1 MDPWYKT
8 VTPRREVREGR
19 SFNPDEFA
27 IHLEQV
33 IAKTAP
39 ADYRDP
45 EQFFA
50 RTCFTRALRE
60 HAGMVL
66 RRLAGRITDT
76 APVMTLITQFGGG
89 KTHTLAALY
98 HLATGGGE
106 AGRWPGVADLLREA
120 GAPAVPEARVAAF
133 VGNAWDPGEGRET
146 PWLDLARQLA
156 GDRGVRELG
165 PAAKTT
171 PPGTDAIGRVFR
183 AADGPVLLLFDEVL
197 NFLNRHRAMAEPFHA
212 FIQNLTV
219 ATTATTHGAAVVSLP
234 RSQVEMTD
242 WDMQWQDR
250 ITKVI
255 RRVAKD
261 LIANDETEIS
271 EVVRRRLFGDAG
283 HERHRKRVSK
293 AYADWCFERRAQLP
307 PEWTAVDSAAT
318 EAKARE
324 YLRSRFE
331 TCFPFHP
338 ATLSVFQRKW
348 QALAQYQQTRGTLAM
363 LAQWISWAWR
373 EGFTKARTEP
383 LVTLGSAPLE
393 VPEFRSAVLGQL
405 GESRL
410 VAAIDADVCGAQAHA
425 RALDAD
431 TKGSLRNIHRRVGT
445 TILFE
450 SSGGQIDK
458 VAHLPELRFAL
469 GEPAVDTTSVDS
481 AAFALEDK
489 SWFIRRTG
497 SDGFRIGH
505 QPTMRKVVSDRRASL
520 DEDAEVRPAMRQ
532 AVRKE
537 FERGASLPVVP
548 FPADGSAIPDTPRL
562 TLVVVDPES
571 DWTGAGQLRE
581 RIREWTVRRGKSPR
595 LYPAA
600 LVWCV
605 KQPGRG
611 LRDKVELM
619 LAWKRVAREVAE
631 GVLGG
636 DFDRADRA
644 GLQSRVADAGEAVKD
659 EVWAG
664 YRFVVLADAGGLGGL
679 GGPGEG
685 GRPGR
690 PGGSGD
696 GGGSGGSGGSGG
708 RDGLGGSEGLGGMD
722 GSGGPSGSGGL
733 GGMDGPGGSSGSD
746 GADGPG
752 QPGGLGGSD
761 GPGGMDG
768 PGGSGRSSGS
778 DGADGLKIID
788 LGAGHASAGD
798 SLCARVVTALKSQ
811 ALLNE
816 SVGAGYVERNWPPA
830 LAASGAWPLASLR
843 QSFLNGSL
851 TRLLD
856 PDATLRAKIVEFVER
871 GDFGLAS
878 GRHPDGDEAYGH
890 RVLRPY
896 ELQSGRHPDGGGA
909 YGRTWFNEPV
919 PAEEITFDSG
929 VFLLRKD
936 KAAALK
942 AGVGPGMGTKPGSGT
957 GLEPGAGT
965 GTEPDVGMGL
975 GAGTE
980 PATGSRPEPFPHPSP
995 EPGVGPTPGWGFGS
1009 GSALGVGAV
1018 PDSGFVPAPEPGAG
1032 PAPTPGLGATAGQNS
1047 EPESALPSSAAAART
1062 IRVSGDVPPEVWNRL
1077 GRTLLPKLRGGA
1089 ELTLGV
1095 EFSATVE
1102 GDRADGLVADLKQIL
1117 ADLGLSEKM
1126 DVR

>member
-1 MDPWYKT
+1 
-8 VTPRREVREGR
+8 
-19 SFNPDEFA
+19 
-27 IHLEQV
+27 
-33 IAKTAP
+33 
-39 ADYRDP
+39 
-45 EQFFA
+45 
-50 RTCFTRALRE
+50 
-60 HAGMVL
+60 
-66 RRLAGRITDT
+66 
-76 APVMTLITQFGGG
+76 
-89 KTHTLAALY
+89 
-98 HLATGGGE
+98 
-106 AGRWPGVADLLREA
+106 
-120 GAPAVPEARVAAF
+120 
-133 VGNAWDPGEGRET
+133 
-146 PWLDLARQLA
+146 
-156 GDRGVRELG
+156 
-165 PAAKTT
+165 
-171 PPGTDAIGRVFR
+171 
-183 AADGPVLLLFDEVL
+183 
-197 NFLNRHRAMAEPFHA
+197 MAEPFHA

-219 ATTATTHGAAVVSLP
+219 ATTHGAAVVSLP
-234 RSQVEMTD
+234 RSQIEMAD

-261 LIANDETEIS
+261 LIANDEAEIS

-283 HERHRKRVSK
+283 SERHRKRVSK

-318 EAKARE
+318 EARARE
-324 YLRSRFE
+324 SLRGRFE

-348 QALAQYQQTRGTLAM
+348 QALPQYQQTRGTLAM

-383 LVTLGSAPLE
+383 LVTLGSAPLD

-410 VAAIDADVCGAQAHA
+410 VAAIDADVAGAQAHA

-431 TKGSLRNIHRRVGT
+431 TRGSLRNIHRRVGT

-469 GEPAVDTTSVDS
+469 GEPEVDTTSVDS

-520 DEDAEVRPAMRQ
+520 DEDAEIRPAMRQ

-537 FERGASLPVVP
+537 FERGARLPVVP
-548 FPADGSAIPDTPRL
+548 FPDDGAAIPDTPRL

-571 DWTGAGQLRE
+571 EWTGAGRLRE
-581 RIREWTVRRGKSPR
+581 RVGEWTVRRGKSPR

-600 LVWCV
+600 LVWCL

-644 GLQSRVADAGEAVKD
+644 GLQSRVADAEEAVKD
-659 EVWAG
+659 EIWAG
-664 YRFVVLADAGGLGGL
+664 YRFVVIADAGGP
-679 GGPGEG
+679 GGP
-685 GRPGR
+685 
-690 PGGSGD
+690 
-696 GGGSGGSGGSGG
+696 
-708 RDGLGGSEGLGGMD
+708 GGSEGL
-722 GSGGPSGSGGL
+722 
-733 GGMDGPGGSSGSD
+733 DGPGGLGSPGGSSAPGRS
-746 GADGPG
+746 GGPG
-752 QPGGLGGSD
+752 GSGGFGGPGELGGSD
-761 GPGGMDG
+761 G
-768 PGGSGRSSGS
+768 SGEP
-778 DGADGLKIID
+778 DGLKVID

-798 SLCARVVTALKSQ
+798 SLCARVVTALKSH
-811 ALLNE
+811 ALLND

-856 PDATLRAKIVEFVER
+856 PDATLRAKIAEFVGR

-878 GRHPDGDEAYGH
+878 GR
-890 RVLRPY
+890 
-896 ELQSGRHPDGGGA
+896 QPDGG
-909 YGRTWFNEPV
+909 YGRIWFGEPV
-919 PAEEITFDSG
+919 PAEEIAFDSG

-936 KAAALK
+936 RAAALR
-942 AGVGPGMGTKPGSGT
+942 MQ
-957 GLEPGAGT
+957 PGAGT
-965 GTEPDVGMGL
+965 GLGPGTGPEPRP
-975 GAGTE
+975 E
-980 PATGSRPEPFPHPSP
+980 SRPETGSGTVLKPGSEVVPGAKPDSGPEPFPAPSP
-995 EPGVGPTPGWGFGS
+995 QPGFRPAPGAGFGS
-1009 GSALGVGAV
+1009 A
-1018 PDSGFVPAPEPGAG
+1018 PAPGPGA
-1032 PAPTPGLGATAGQNS
+1032 TIGQGS
-1047 EPESALPSSAAAART
+1047 EPESAPPPGAAATRT
-1062 IRVSGDVPPEVWNRL
+1062 IRVRGDVTPEVWNRL

-1102 GDRADGLVADLKQIL
+1102 GGRADGLVADLEQIL
-1117 ADLGLSEKM
+1117 ADLGLSDRMEI
-1126 DVR
+1126 R